1 MFSFLLL
8 VLVQVRTLAPV
19 LLRRLFANNF
29 EEFWPQVPANIQ
41 NAVKE
46 QILVL
51 IQEED
56 TPAVR
61 KKICDAA
68 AELARNLIGRLF
80 VVVKCIL

>member
-1 MFSFLLL
+1 M
-8 VLVQVRTLAPV
+8 

-68 AELARNLIGRLF
+68 AELARNLIGRLL
-80 VVVKCIL
+80 VVVKCVGSNESMMLSLLMALI